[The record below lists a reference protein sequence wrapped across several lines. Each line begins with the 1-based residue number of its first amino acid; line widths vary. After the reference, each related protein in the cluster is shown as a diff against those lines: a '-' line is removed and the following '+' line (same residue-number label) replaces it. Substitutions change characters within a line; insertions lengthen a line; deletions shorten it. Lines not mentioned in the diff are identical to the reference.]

1 MPLHDENIWRNINQ
15 TGCNSFPL
23 SFSHPLNSHLHVGNK
38 FTDRVLTSNTHML
51 VNIYFRR
58 HTASA
63 NTPGVCLSACQTFSF
78 LRFFAINQLNG
89 EKESNWMHFR
99 RVYVNKTNRP
109 RQEGFFICSG
119 WATFGSKK
127 SVVLWGSSSSRRDNP
142 KYERENFSEWN
153 LASSNES
160 NI

>member
-15 TGCNSFPL
+15 TGCNSSPRTFSL
-23 SFSHPLNSHLHVGNK
+23 SLTRPLNSHLHVGNK

-58 HTASA
+58 HT
-63 NTPGVCLSACQTFSF
+63 PGVCLSARQTFSF
-78 LRFFAINQLNG
+78 PRFVAIKQLNG

-99 RVYVNKTNRP
+99 RVYVSKTNNW

-119 WATFGSKK
+119 RATFGSKK
-127 SVVLWGSSSSRRDNP
+127 VCFLWGNTAAEITKNMSEKIP
-142 KYERENFSEWN
+142 LYE
-153 LASSNES
+153 
-160 NI
+160 I